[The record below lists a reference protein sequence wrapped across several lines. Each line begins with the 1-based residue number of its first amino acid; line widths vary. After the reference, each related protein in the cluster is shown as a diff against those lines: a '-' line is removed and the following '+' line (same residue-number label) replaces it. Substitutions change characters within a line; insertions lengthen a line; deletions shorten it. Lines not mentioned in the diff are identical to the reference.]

1 MSSID
6 QPHVLIPVKGV
17 IDVHGWDAAWG
28 WIDFKA
34 NEPEELFVVTAFS
47 DADRIRLGYDLVA
60 GGHFTKPS
68 TSLSKRG
75 VWYRASPRLH
85 DYHQPLSRQQASI
98 STADFKDMIGQ
109 GWRSPPADR
118 PMLVLAFTNTPI
130 PQVTAWW
137 VTPGMAWPAIFQI
150 VPYDLDP
157 LQHLATSWPIDE
169 LKKATAT
176 VVGVGSIGS
185 SAVESLASA
194 GIGKLNLVDYDRLAH
209 HNLPRHRLT
218 AHDIGRLKVVALR
231 EQLQPRFPTTDFVAL
246 GYNVEAHADLLRP
259 IIADSHI
266 VVCAADGVEARR
278 VTNHLARRATTPA
291 VFVAVLENGAYGEIV
306 RVRPNAGCLGCL
318 RRTLEEQGQFD
329 PEPGLDLGY
338 GTGTAH
344 RPMTAAPTDLRLMA
358 ELASKAAIATVL
370 HRMGH
375 PGQQLADDWA
385 VVGLQ
390 PESDAPK
397 PFNDLDTGSVRW
409 SSMPPKRPDC
419 PTCST
424 P

>member
-1 MSSID
+1 M
-6 QPHVLIPVKGV
+6 
-17 IDVHGWDAAWG
+17 
-28 WIDFKA
+28 
-34 NEPEELFVVTAFS
+34 
-47 DADRIRLGYDLVA
+47 
-60 GGHFTKPS
+60 
-68 TSLSKRG
+68 
-75 VWYRASPRLH
+75 
-85 DYHQPLSRQQASI
+85 
-98 STADFKDMIGQ
+98 
-109 GWRSPPADR
+109 
-118 PMLVLAFTNTPI
+118 
-130 PQVTAWW
+130 
-137 VTPGMAWPAIFQI
+137 
-150 VPYDLDP
+150 
-157 LQHLATSWPIDE
+157 
-169 LKKATAT
+169 
-176 VVGVGSIGS
+176 
-185 SAVESLASA
+185 
-194 GIGKLNLVDYDRLAH
+194 
-209 HNLPRHRLT
+209 
-218 AHDIGRLKVVALR
+218 
-231 EQLQPRFPTTDFVAL
+231 
-246 GYNVEAHADLLRP
+246 
-259 IIADSHI
+259 
-266 VVCAADGVEARR
+266 
-278 VTNHLARRATTPA
+278 
-291 VFVAVLENGAYGEIV
+291 FVAVLENGAYGEIV
-306 RVRPNAGCLGCL
+306 RVRPNTGCLWCL